1 MRRAGEWGGHIELQA
16 AVSLYEVHIVVHQL
30 NAPRLVMSHPTVR
43 HAPTLNLSYH
53 DREHYASCHPCGGR
67 ASPSPPDAITKQE
80 RVIMEQAQCTDLQ
93 RVRDL
98 IQQLHGD
105 TDACV
110 ECLIAERA
118 ATAQATTGRDEAAQ
132 AGRRMSKHDRKMMKR
147 AAKVKVKAKGAVD
160 DITDH
165 IRRWRGA
172 RGTRVARRLSYGLSM
187 AAPGADQFRAYL
199 DRCGVIELLKQ
210 VTTEVL
216 ERPTRASSVFDFAER
231 RLRELGAQREQR
243 LKQERRQHRLERSKP
258 CAQPPSRAAR
268 PADARHVAFGK
279 TLRDPIAINVLT
291 HVGNDDAMKKKPA
304 RRRQEQRSRS
314 PSPGAVSKGLQT
326 KRSAAPRQQPNAA
339 PLPPASS
346 SHATKSSMRKT
357 PAARAAPLKGASAQ
371 RLGSSATQQKAKD
384 TAVVHHA
391 SKASSRTPPRRT
403 KVASARDRTEV
414 SSGPASPDQL
424 LTSASAEATP
434 PGPVDANQ
442 VPSPTPV
449 PLYPVATEEVRV
461 DGAKEPAPAQGDLQ
475 LPATTKDIEAIPE
488 KQEDDAYEAD
498 FEETSTTAA
507 DKPATYL
514 ATTTAAA
521 APAEVSLDALYAPVD
536 VGPPRS
542 AKGPVA
548 GRRRL
553 Q

>member
-1 MRRAGEWGGHIELQA
+1 M
-16 AVSLYEVHIVVHQL
+16 
-30 NAPRLVMSHPTVR
+30 
-43 HAPTLNLSYH
+43 
-53 DREHYASCHPCGGR
+53 
-67 ASPSPPDAITKQE
+67 
-80 RVIMEQAQCTDLQ
+80 
-93 RVRDL
+93 
-98 IQQLHGD
+98 
-105 TDACV
+105 
-110 ECLIAERA
+110 
-118 ATAQATTGRDEAAQ
+118 
-132 AGRRMSKHDRKMMKR
+132 
-147 AAKVKVKAKGAVD
+147 
-160 DITDH
+160 
-165 IRRWRGA
+165 
-172 RGTRVARRLSYGLSM
+172 
-187 AAPGADQFRAYL
+187 
-199 DRCGVIELLKQ
+199 
-210 VTTEVL
+210 
-216 ERPTRASSVFDFAER
+216 
-231 RLRELGAQREQR
+231 
-243 LKQERRQHRLERSKP
+243 
-258 CAQPPSRAAR
+258 
-268 PADARHVAFGK
+268 
-279 TLRDPIAINVLT
+279 
-291 HVGNDDAMKKKPA
+291 
-304 RRRQEQRSRS
+304 
-314 PSPGAVSKGLQT
+314 
-326 KRSAAPRQQPNAA
+326 
-339 PLPPASS
+339 
-346 SHATKSSMRKT
+346 
-357 PAARAAPLKGASAQ
+357 
-371 RLGSSATQQKAKD
+371 
-384 TAVVHHA
+384 VHHA